1 VSYHFTGTITLW
13 KTTLKCWFRAA
24 AHAIVARSVYRNMEQ
39 EPQKKALE
47 EVAPEPPAS
56 TAGPV
61 SPGAAEEPSQV
72 IRPED
77 EALVVER
84 LRELG
89 YIE

>member
-1 VSYHFTGTITLW
+1 
-13 KTTLKCWFRAA
+13 
-24 AHAIVARSVYRNMEQ
+24 MEQ
-39 EPQKKALE
+39 EPQKKA
-47 EVAPEPPAS
+47 VDAAVPEPPAKPEGDAS
-56 TAGPV
+56 N
-61 SPGAAEEPSQV
+61 AANEPEQV